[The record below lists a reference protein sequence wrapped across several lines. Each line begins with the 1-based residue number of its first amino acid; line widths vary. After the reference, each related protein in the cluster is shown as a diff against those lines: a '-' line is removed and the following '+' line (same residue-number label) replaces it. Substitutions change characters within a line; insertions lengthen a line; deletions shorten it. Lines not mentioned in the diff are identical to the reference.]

1 MGVNYEWGA
10 KYFMFIDTEHLN
22 YIDFDEVFE
31 TSPET
36 MRYSNE
42 ESETFVKW
50 MGNPPETVLW
60 LKNTYDYSI
69 ITKEEALKIL
79 RTDEW
84 ISDVNE

>member
-1 MGVNYEWGA
+1 MGVNYEWDS
-10 KYFMFIDTEHLN
+10 KYFMFIDSEHLN

-36 MRYSNE
+36 MRYSND
-42 ESETFVKW
+42 ESKTFVKW

-69 ITKEEALKIL
+69 TTKEEALEIL
-79 RTDEW
+79 KTDEW
-84 ISDVNE
+84 ISDVSE